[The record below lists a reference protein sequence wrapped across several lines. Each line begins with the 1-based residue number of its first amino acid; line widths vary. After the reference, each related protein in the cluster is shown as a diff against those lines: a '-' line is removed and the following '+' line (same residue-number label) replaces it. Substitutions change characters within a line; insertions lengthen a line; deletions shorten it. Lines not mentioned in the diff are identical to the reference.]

1 MGRPIE
7 VVRMSVV
14 SLCVWVIGL
23 GPGASVAMR
32 SIANLLFVIAR
43 KYFLRATAGRIAT
56 VGKWVPGH
64 GNAVCK
70 RLHSFM

>member
-23 GPGASVAMR
+23 GPGASAAMR
-32 SIANLLFVIAR
+32 SIANLLFVIAS
-43 KYFLRATAGRIAT
+43 K
-56 VGKWVPGH
+56 
-64 GNAVCK
+64 
-70 RLHSFM
+70 